1 MRKKGLHRISD
12 TPSSDASTC
21 FFVSDLHGRTDR
33 YEKLFQA
40 IMQEHP
46 TAVFLGGDLFPSYL
60 FALSSTHKAFADF
73 ANDFLAPK
81 FAQLKKAVGKD
92 YPRVFLILGNDDMR
106 SVEPAILAGTKLGL
120 WEYVHNRRAMLSEFL
135 IFGYAC
141 VPPTP
146 FRLKDWER
154 YDVSRCVDPDCIS
167 PEEGMHSVPVPDSD
181 LRNTTIKTD
190 LEHLVGKNN
199 LSNAIFLFHSPP
211 YQTNLD
217 RAAVDGK
224 MVDHVP
230 LDLNVGSIAVRR
242 FIETYQPLLTLHGH
256 VHESARI
263 TGLWKDKIG
272 RTYTFSAAHDG
283 PELALVRFRLDDLEG
298 STRELI

>member
-1 MRKKGLHRISD
+1 MEE
-12 TPSSDASTC
+12 P
-21 FFVSDLHGRTDR
+21 
-33 YEKLFQA
+33 
-40 IMQEHP
+40 P

-60 FALSSTHKAFADF
+60 LALSSTNISFPDFAD
-73 ANDFLAPK
+73 DFLAPR
-81 FAQLKKAVGKD
+81 FAQLKRALEKD

-106 SVEPAILAGTKLGL
+106 SAESAILAGTKLGL
-120 WEYVHNRRAMLSEFL
+120 WEYVHNRRAMLSEFSV
-135 IFGYAC
+135 FGYAC

-154 YDVSRCVDPDCIS
+154 YDISRYVDPDCIN

-224 MVDHVP
+224 MIDYVP

-272 RTYTFSAAHDG
+272 RTYTYSAAHDG
-283 PELALVRFRLDDLEG
+283 PELALVRFRLDDLEA

>member
-1 MRKKGLHRISD
+1 MR
-12 TPSSDASTC
+12 
-21 FFVSDLHGRTDR
+21 
-33 YEKLFQA
+33 
-40 IMQEHP
+40 EHP

-60 FALSSTHKAFADF
+60 LAMSSTHKAFPDF
-73 ANDFLAPK
+73 ANDFLAPR
-81 FAQLKKAVGKD
+81 FAQLKKTLGKD
-92 YPRVFLILGNDDMR
+92 YPGVLLILGNDDMR
-106 SVEPAILAGTKLGL
+106 SAEPAILAGTELGL
-120 WEYVHNRRAMLSEFL
+120 WEYVHNRRAKLSEFL
-135 IFGYAC
+135 VIGYAC

-154 YDVSRCVDPDCIS
+154 YDVSRYVDPDCIS
-167 PEEGMHSVPVPDSD
+167 PEEGMHSVPVPDSV
-181 LRNTTIKTD
+181 LRNTTIKAD
-190 LEHLVGKNN
+190 LEHLVGKDD

-217 RAAVDGK
+217 RAALDGR

-242 FIETYQPLLTLHGH
+242 FIETHQPLLTLHGH

-272 RTYTFSAAHDG
+272 RTHTYSAAHDG
-283 PELALVRFRLDDLEG
+283 PELALVRFRLDDLEA
-298 STRELI
+298 SSRELI